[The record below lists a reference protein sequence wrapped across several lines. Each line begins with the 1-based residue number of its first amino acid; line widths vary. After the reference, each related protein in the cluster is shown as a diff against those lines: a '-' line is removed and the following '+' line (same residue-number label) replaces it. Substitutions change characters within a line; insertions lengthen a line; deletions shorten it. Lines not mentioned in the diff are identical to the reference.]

1 MPVSESDSRSS
12 PPRAVPT
19 WSWMLRSPARIVA
32 FGLGSGLLRPAS
44 GTWGTLLAWLLW
56 ALVLSRLSDAAV
68 AIVLVLSYAYG
79 CWCCQQVGREMGEPD
94 SSRMVWDECVA
105 FWLVLWL
112 SPNSFWAQLAAF
124 ALFRFFDILK
134 PPPIRYFDARLKHGF
149 GVMFDD
155 ILAACYSLLAMAILV
170 RLGVLQ

>member
-1 MPVSESDSRSS
+1 MPVSESGPESS
-12 PPRAVPT
+12 PQSVVPT

-32 FGLGSGLLRPAS
+32 FGFGSGLLRPAS

-56 ALVLSRLSDAAV
+56 ALVLSRLSDAALAV
-68 AIVLVLSYAYG
+68 VLVLFFAYG
-79 CWCCQQVGREMGEPD
+79 CWCCHQVGREMGEPD

-112 SPNSFWAQLAAF
+112 SPDSFWAQLAAF

-155 ILAACYSLLAMAILV
+155 ILAACYSLLAMAVLV
-170 RLGVLQ
+170 RIGVLQ